1 MDVTFLLILIGLAA
15 GTALALILR
24 QRFVSRR
31 KLVRQVQELSRLA
44 EACHT
49 IAEARLDVDELCEL
63 IYRQA
68 AGIVEASTFQIGLFD
83 GDWYDIRLWLRDGE
97 RLAPQRF
104 NLCDNAGLIGWTRQ
118 ARTPLL
124 VRDFEQ
130 ELDRLPARPRY
141 LAERPPR
148 SGVFVPLVVRDGAV
162 GALSIQSY
170 QPQAFTEN
178 HLRRLSIIAHQ
189 AAAAI
194 ANTHLLAQERRRV
207 AHIQLI
213 GQVTQQIAAI
223 LDLDQLFHQ
232 TVEVVRATFSYSFV
246 AICVREEDSNR
257 VVFEGATDEAL
268 RHKHLHVGQGLI
280 GWVVENGV
288 LLNVPDVQAD
298 PRYYPQATL
307 SATRSELTVPLT
319 YGGRTLGAIDVES
332 DQLAAFGDEDIFIL
346 RTLADSIAIAI
357 HEARLYAAER
367 EQAWISTALL
377 QVAETTGQATSL
389 EEVLDAV
396 VRITPMLSGV
406 ERCGVLLA
414 DSEPG
419 VFCGQAAFGLDVHA
433 GEFVQRRFQPGESWL
448 LDEIHLT
455 YKPLL
460 RPIEAAADPL
470 MVIFGPG
477 DVLGLPLLAHGE
489 LMGVMLIGAAP
500 DQLLSHRKAAL
511 IGGIANQ
518 AAMAIESAQLAVAQ
532 REEAWVSTALLQ
544 VAEAVGSQTDLDEI
558 LSTIVRLTPL
568 LIGVERCAVL
578 LCDRARRSYV
588 GGQAFGLSHL
598 AQARFAVLRR
608 PIDAWLV
615 GHADR
620 SAAAGGQTVPA
631 DLIEVLELD
640 RPIGLPLR
648 ARGEIVGALLV
659 DRGLDDLSS
668 NPRRLNIL
676 RGIAHQTAVAIENVH
691 LITELAARQLLEKE
705 LDVAR
710 EIQKSFLPD
719 GCPVVPGFQLSAYW
733 KSARRV
739 GGDFYDFMP
748 LANGNLGIVIADVAD
763 KGVPAALFMALSRTL
778 VRATAMGG
786 RAPADALR
794 RTNELILSDA
804 RSDLF
809 VTAFYGVLDPRRATL
824 TYANAGHNPP
834 IWLRA
839 RSGRAYYLKLP
850 GIALGVISDVSLHED
865 TIAMGAG
872 DVLALYTD
880 GITEALNGQEEE
892 FGVPRLEQTI
902 RENVSRSA
910 VEIVAAIQQAVETFT
925 GGVTPFDDVTLV
937 VLKRGMKDQGSKM
950 QEQL

>member
-1 MDVTFLLILIGLAA
+1 MDVTFLLILSGLAA
-15 GTALALILR
+15 SAALTLILR
-24 QRFVSRR
+24 QRFTSRR
-31 KLVRQVQELSRLA
+31 ELVRQVQELSLLA
-44 EACHT
+44 EAGHA

-63 IYRQA
+63 IYQQA
-68 AGIVEASTFQIGLFD
+68 AGIVDASTFQIGLFD
-83 GDWYDIRLWLRDGE
+83 GDWYDIRLWVRDGE

-104 NLCDNAGLIGWTRQ
+104 NLRDNAGLIGWTRQ
-118 ARTPLL
+118 SRAPLL

-141 LAERPPR
+141 LSERPPR
-148 SGVFVPLVVRDGAV
+148 SGVFVPLVVRDSAV

-170 QPQAFTEN
+170 QANAFHEN
-178 HLRRLSIIAHQ
+178 HLRRLSIIANQ

-194 ANTHLLAQERRRV
+194 ANTHLLAQERWRV

-213 GQVTQQIAAI
+213 SEVTKQIAAI

-232 TVEVVRATFSYSFV
+232 TVEVVRATFSYFFV
-246 AICVREEDSNR
+246 AICVREEDSHR
-257 VVFEGATDEAL
+257 VVFEGATDATL
-268 RHKHLHVGQGLI
+268 HNKHLRVGQGLI
-280 GWVVENGV
+280 GWVVENGE

-307 SATRSELTVPLT
+307 TATRSELTVPLT
-319 YGGRTLGAIDVES
+319 YGGYTLGAIDIES

-377 QVAETTGQATSL
+377 QVAEATGRATSL
-389 EEVLDAV
+389 EEVLDVV
-396 VRITPMLSGV
+396 VRITPLLSGV

-414 DSEPG
+414 DGEPG
-419 VFCGQAAFGLDVHA
+419 RFRAQAAFGLDAHA
-433 GEFVQRRFQPGESWL
+433 AEFARRRFQPGDSGL
-448 LDEIHLT
+448 LDEIQLT

-460 RPIEAAADPL
+460 RPIEAGSDPL
-470 MVIFGPG
+470 LTIFGPG
-477 DVLGLPLLAHGE
+477 DVLGLPLLARGE
-489 LMGVMLIGAAP
+489 LMGVMWIGASP
-500 DQLLSHRKAAL
+500 DQLLSRRKAAL

-518 AAMAIESAQLAVAQ
+518 AAMAIESALLSNAQ

-544 VAEAVGSQTDLDEI
+544 VAEAVGSQTDLAEI
-558 LSTIVRLTPL
+558 LGTIVRLTPL

-578 LCDRARRSYV
+578 CCDRDRRHYV
-588 GGQAFGLSHL
+588 GGQAFGLSHP
-598 AQARFAVLRR
+598 AQARFVTLRQ
-608 PIDAWLV
+608 PIEAWPM
-615 GHADR
+615 GNGNR
-620 SAAAGGQTVPA
+620 SEAAGGQAVPT
-631 DLIEVLELD
+631 DLIEALD
-640 RPIGLPLR
+640 LDQPLALPLR
-648 ARGEIVGALLV
+648 ARGVIVGVMLV
-659 DRGLDDLSS
+659 DRGPGDRLI
-668 NPRRLNIL
+668 NQRRLNIL
-676 RGIAHQTAVAIENVH
+676 NGIANQTAVAIENAR
-691 LITELAARQLLEKE
+691 LSAELATQQLLEKE

-710 EIQKSFLPD
+710 EIQKSFLPER
-719 GCPVVPGFQLSAYW
+719 CPVVPGFQLSAYW

-748 LANGNLGIVIADVAD
+748 LANGHLGIVIADVAD

-809 VTAFYGVLDPRRATL
+809 VTAFYGVLDPHRATL
-824 TYANAGHNPP
+824 TFTNAGHNPP

-850 GIALGVISDVSLHED
+850 GIALGVIPEATLHED
-865 TIAMGAG
+865 TIALGAG
-872 DVLALYTD
+872 DVLTLYTD
-880 GITEALNGQEEE
+880 GVTEALNDQEEE

-910 VEIVAAIQQAVETFT
+910 DEIVAAIQQAVETFT
-925 GGVTPFDDVTLV
+925 GDVTPFDDVTLV
-937 VLKRGMKDQGSKM
+937 VLKRLKGEG
-950 QEQL
+950 